1 MSFELLTITVLWSFL
16 YVYVIIASIEF
27 GVGFFTYYGRFKG
40 KHMGIS
46 KWRGNYD
53 PRLWHITIIFFIF
66 FVAGLIGF
74 YPSTFYYF
82 ARALVIPGLVV
93 LLLVVVRFLAHFM
106 YKKGNKTSWSFLFI
120 YVTTGI
126 LIPASLSIG
135 LTISEGGFIKREGEQ
150 VYLLAKKLFL
160 SPYSWSVVFLA
171 IVSVLFISAVFL
183 LYYKV
188 KTNDKEESLTARG
201 YALFWS
207 VLTMIAVVLATIS
220 LRGHNLRHFNNG
232 LDIWWIFALSLCCF
246 IAALYLI
253 IKNKR
258 HGLAFIY
265 VLLQFLFAFFGYGI
279 SHLPYI
285 LDPFITLDSFNGRY
299 VWIPLSFLL
308 FFGLLLLIPFTLLIN
323 KMLFRTKSE

>member
-1 MSFELLTITVLWSFL
+1 MNFELLTITVLWSFL
-16 YVYVIIASIEF
+16 YIYVIIASIEF

-40 KHMGIS
+40 KQVGIP
-46 KWRGNYD
+46 KWSGHYD

-74 YPSTFYYF
+74 FPDTLYYF
-82 ARALVIPGLVV
+82 GRALVIPGLVV
-93 LLLVVVRFLAHFM
+93 LLLVVVRFIAHFL

-120 YVTTGI
+120 YVSTGI

-135 LTISEGGFIKREGEQ
+135 LTISEGGFIKKEGER
-150 VYLLAKKLFL
+150 VFLLAKKLFL

-183 LYYKV
+183 LYYKE
-188 KTNDKEESLTARG
+188 KSNDKEASVTVRG

-207 VLTMIAVVLATIS
+207 VPTMIAVALATIS
-220 LRGHNLRHFNNG
+220 LRGHNLRHFQNA
-232 LDIWWIFALSLCCF
+232 LEIWWLFALSLICF

-258 HGLAFIY
+258 HGLAFIL
-265 VLLQFLFAFFGYGI
+265 VLLQFLFAFYGYGI
-279 SHLPYI
+279 SHLPFI
-285 LDPFITLDSFNGRY
+285 LDPFITLDAFNGRY
-299 VWIPLSFLL
+299 LWLTLGCLL
-308 FFGLLLLIPFTLLIN
+308 LIGLLLLTPFTLLIN
-323 KMLFRTKSE
+323 KILFRTK

>member
-40 KHMGIS
+40 KQVGVPKRAS
-46 KWRGNYD
+46 SYD

-66 FVAGLIGF
+66 FVIGLIGF
-74 YPSTFYYF
+74 FPDTFTYF
-82 ARALVIPGLVV
+82 GRALIIPGLVV
-93 LLLVVVRFLAHFM
+93 LLLVVVRSMSHFL
-106 YKKGNKTSWSFLFI
+106 YKKGNKASWSFLFV
-120 YVTTGI
+120 YVSTGI
-126 LIPASLSIG
+126 IIPASLSIG
-135 LTISEGGFIKREGEQ
+135 LTISEGGFIKREGEG

-183 LYYKV
+183 FYYNE
-188 KTNDKEESLTARG
+188 KTNDKEASLTVRG

-207 VLTMIAVVLATIS
+207 VPTMIAVVLATIS

-232 LDIWWIFALSLCCF
+232 LEIWWIFALSLVF
-246 IAALYLI
+246 FLVAVYLI
-253 IKNKR
+253 IKNKK
-258 HGLAFIY
+258 HGLAFIC
-265 VLLQFLFAFFGYGI
+265 VLLQFLFAFYGYGI

-299 VWIPLSFLL
+299 LWLTLSCLSILGFLL
-308 FFGLLLLIPFTLLIN
+308 LVPFTLMIN
-323 KMLFRTKSE
+323 KMLFRPKED